1 MKVKVIS
8 VFRDKFTGKYYTP
21 GEVIEVGEEARVLD
35 MESRRLAERIE
46 AKKNTEVK
54 APEEKK
60 EVKIPL
66 FEKEFEKKALIDA
79 LKSIGAQASGNMKE
93 ETLLAKVA
101 ELDEESTAKLDF
113 VSSLTARLT
122 EGFFTP
128 NCSAT
133 STHRT

>member
-60 EVKIPL
+60 EVKISL
-66 FEKEFEKKALIDA
+66 FETLVDA
-79 LKSIGAQASGNMKE
+79 LRSIGAQASGNMKE

-101 ELDEESTAKLDF
+101 ELDEESTAKLKEA
-113 VSSLTARLT
+113 LGI
-122 EGFFTP
+122 E
-128 NCSAT
+128 
-133 STHRT
+133 